1 MCLTATDR
9 ESGPGALLAFYGDDF
24 TGASENMAQY
34 HRHGLST
41 FMFLDHP
48 DPGEFAAKA
57 RCHDVVGIAGVA
69 RSLGPKAMRVE
80 VGRAFQLFC
89 DTGLRFVQYKLCST
103 FDSSREVGNLG
114 IVVDL
119 AREVFPDC
127 FLPVF
132 AAIPEF
138 GRYTVFGQHFARF
151 GEAVFRLDRHPSMSR
166 HPTTPMTDADLGL
179 ILEDQGS
186 PRCGL
191 IDIRALA
198 SDTATLARAITRER
212 ARVTGPIVFDG
223 LSEDDCRIV
232 AEAIWRIAAAA
243 EPVVA
248 LSAQGFAHGF
258 GRFRKGRAGATT
270 PTTESLAPVEK
281 LLVVSGSAAPITA
294 LQIAVFARAGAA
306 TTRLLASLALDPA
319 TMPAVVH
326 ATVEAASRAL
336 SKGRSVCVY
345 TALGPDDEDT
355 PAVREVAGRM
365 RIDSAEI
372 ARRIGA
378 ALGETTLQLVARH
391 RLSRV
396 ALAGGD
402 TSSYTLRRMAPRGLA
417 VVSGDYETSA
427 HVFRLA
433 GSPPVDGLEI
443 TLKGGQ
449 VGDEGFFVALRD
461 GRTGNSR

>member
-1 MCLTATDR
+1 MTTTGK

-57 RCHDVVGIAGVA
+57 RHHDVVGIAGIA
-69 RSLGPKAMRVE
+69 RSLGPEAMRIE
-80 VGRAFQLFC
+80 VGQAFRLFC
-89 DTGLRFVQYKLCST
+89 DTGFRLVQYKLCST
-103 FDSSREVGNLG
+103 FDSSRAVGNLG
-114 IVVDL
+114 VVVDL
-119 AREVFPDC
+119 AREAFPGC

-132 AAIPEF
+132 AAMPEF
-138 GRYTVFGQHFARF
+138 GRYTAFGQHFADF
-151 GEAVFRLDRHPSMSR
+151 GDAVFRLDRHPSMSR
-166 HPTTPMTDADLGL
+166 HPTTPMIDADLGL
-179 ILEDQGS
+179 ILEDQGA
-186 PRCGL
+186 PPCGL
-191 IDIRALA
+191 VDIRALA
-198 SDTATLARAITRER
+198 GDAATLAHAIARER

-223 LSEDDCRIV
+223 LSDNDCRIV

-258 GRFRKGRAGATT
+258 GRFRDGRAGAAT
-270 PTTESLAPVEK
+270 PMVEGLAPVGE
-281 LLVVSGSAAPITA
+281 LLVVSGSAAPLTA
-294 LQIAVFARAGAA
+294 RQIEVFAGSGAA
-306 TTRLLASLALDPA
+306 TTRLPASLALDPA
-319 TMPAVVH
+319 IVPAVVD
-326 ATVEAASRAL
+326 ATVRAASRAL
-336 SKGRSVCVY
+336 GEGRSVCVY
-345 TALGPDDEDT
+345 TALGPEDEDT

-365 RIDSAEI
+365 RLDPAEV
-372 ARRIGA
+372 AGRIGA
-378 ALGETTLQLVARH
+378 ALGEVTLQLVARH

-396 ALAGGD
+396 AVAGGD
-402 TSSYTLRRMAPRGLA
+402 TSSYTLRRMSPQGIA
-417 VVSGDYETSA
+417 VISGDYQTSA
-427 HVFRLA
+427 HVFRLT

-461 GRTGNSR
+461 GRIADSG